1 MTREEKYWLIHKIID
16 GILYKQCSKCKE
28 WRPET
33 NEYYYYVNKSKPEKG
48 LVAACKSCMSLNAI
62 NYQNKHIEKR
72 RKWQLE
78 YYYKEPKREKQ
89 CKNNSKK
96 SRLSGK
102 QKIWQQ
108 NHKEK
113 LKQYNLHRQL
123 YKNHKITKEEWIA
136 CKNYFNNCC
145 AYCGLPIEN
154 HWIKRNGKL
163 VNYDLHKEH
172 VINGGRNDIKNC
184 VPSCQSC
191 NSKKNRKTINEF
203 LKCNDNNGFNYE
215 KYHKIYLWIR
225 YDCKK
230 YKKQKCKDTTK

>member
-1 MTREEKYWLIHKIID
+1 LTREEKYWLIHKIID

-28 WRPET
+28 WKPET

-102 QKIWQQ
+102 QKI
-108 NHKEK
+108 
-113 LKQYNLHRQL
+113 
-123 YKNHKITKEEWIA
+123 
-136 CKNYFNNCC
+136 
-145 AYCGLPIEN
+145 
-154 HWIKRNGKL
+154 
-163 VNYDLHKEH
+163 
-172 VINGGRNDIKNC
+172 
-184 VPSCQSC
+184 
-191 NSKKNRKTINEF
+191 
-203 LKCNDNNGFNYE
+203 
-215 KYHKIYLWIR
+215 
-225 YDCKK
+225 
-230 YKKQKCKDTTK
+230 